1 MHNNSKYRVITT
13 NKKASY
19 NYFIAETY
27 TAGIVLTGTEIKSLR
42 NGKVSI
48 NEAFCTIHNYDV
60 FIRQMFIARYSLAN
74 YYNHEEYRVRK
85 LLLQKHEIRKLQNK
99 KIKNYTIIPTEV
111 ILTQRGLAKIK
122 ISLAKGKK
130 KYDKRQSLKE
140 KDINRKIKTYI
151 HGNS

>member
-1 MHNNSKYRVITT
+1 MSNNRNCRIITT

-19 NYFIAETY
+19 NYFITEEY
-27 TAGIVLTGTEIKSLR
+27 TAGIVLTGTEIKSIR

-48 NEAFCTIHNYDV
+48 NDAFCTIHNYNV
-60 FIRQMFIARYSLAN
+60 YIHQMFIAKYSLAN
-74 YYNHEEYRVRK
+74 CYNHEEYRVRK

-111 ILTQRGLAKIK
+111 FISNRGLAKIK
-122 ISLAKGKK
+122 ISLAKGEK

-140 KDINRKIKTYI
+140 KDMKRKIKTYMQEY
-151 HGNS
+151 